1 MPISS
6 RFAALL
12 LCLYAGLAAAAE
24 ADWDPFATSASAI
37 VFFDRGSVKKSDDY
51 VQYRIRVDYTDERV
65 SKDGKHRYRSA
76 VNAFAAQCEPKK
88 LVVTS
93 VQLRDGTG
101 ARLMQSSR
109 RRERWGDA
117 LKDVTPG
124 GVEERLMLHA
134 CALAS
139 GQSPQPPAAK
149 AGTAPARATTSIGS
163 GIVASADGVIVTN
176 HHVVDGCS
184 RILVIDSEKRRAMA
198 ERIASDPKSDLAL
211 IRAKQTFTEVATFR
225 KGVQLQAG
233 ESVTVVGYPLASILG
248 SESNVAFGYVSATSG
263 VRGDASRFQ
272 ISAPV
277 HKGNSG
283 GPILDQSGNV
293 TGIVNAKLNAL
304 AVQKRTGDLPQN
316 ISFGIKA
323 EVAQLFLE
331 ANRVAH
337 QTGAGRRKLENTEV
351 AAIGRAITVLV
362 SCRKEADP
370 AANRAKGPGG
380 AADVPAGGK

>member
-1 MPISS
+1 MPVL
-6 RFAALL
+6 RTFAALL
-12 LCLYAGLAAAAE
+12 FCSHAGLAVAAE
-24 ADWDPFATSASAI
+24 ADWEPFATSNTAV
-37 VFFDRGSVKKSDDY
+37 VFFDRGSLTKSDDY
-51 VQYRIRVDYTDERV
+51 VHYRFRVDYPEDRATG
-65 SKDGKHRYRSA
+65 DGKYRYRSA
-76 VNAFAAQCEPKK
+76 VNAMAAQCEAKK
-88 LVVTS
+88 VAVTS
-93 VQLRDGTG
+93 VELRDGDG

-109 RRERWGDA
+109 RRDRWASA
-117 LKDVTPG
+117 LKDVTP

-134 CALAS
+134 CALAR
-139 GQSPQPPAAK
+139 GERLKPPQAK
-149 AGTAPARATTSIGS
+149 TDSAPSRGKVNIGS

-184 RILVIDSEKRRAMA
+184 SIVIIDSEKKRTAA

-211 IRAKQTFTEVATFR
+211 IRANRTFFEVATFR
-225 KGVQLQAG
+225 KGVPLQAG
-233 ESVTVVGYPLASILG
+233 ESVTVVGYPLATILG
-248 SESNVAFGYVSATSG
+248 SSESNVAFGYVSATSG
-263 VRGDASRFQ
+263 VRGNISTFQ

-293 TGIVNAKLNAL
+293 TGIVNSKLDAL

-323 EVAQLFLE
+323 EIAQLFLE

-337 QTGAGRRKLENTEV
+337 HSGAGKRRLENTEV

-362 SCRKEADP
+362 GCRK
-370 AANRAKGPGG
+370 GS
-380 AADVPAGGK
+380 

>member
-1 MPISS
+1 
-6 RFAALL
+6 
-12 LCLYAGLAAAAE
+12 
-24 ADWDPFATSASAI
+24 
-37 VFFDRGSVKKSDDY
+37 
-51 VQYRIRVDYTDERV
+51 
-65 SKDGKHRYRSA
+65 
-76 VNAFAAQCEPKK
+76 
-88 LVVTS
+88 
-93 VQLRDGTG
+93 
-101 ARLMQSSR
+101 
-109 RRERWGDA
+109 
-117 LKDVTPG
+117 
-124 GVEERLMLHA
+124 
-134 CALAS
+134 
-139 GQSPQPPAAK
+139 
-149 AGTAPARATTSIGS
+149 
-163 GIVASADGVIVTN
+163 
-176 HHVVDGCS
+176 
-184 RILVIDSEKRRAMA
+184 
-198 ERIASDPKSDLAL
+198 
-211 IRAKQTFTEVATFR
+211 
-225 KGVQLQAG
+225 
-233 ESVTVVGYPLASILG
+233 
-248 SESNVAFGYVSATSG
+248 VSATSG

-304 AVQKRTGDLPQN
+304 AVQKSTGDLPQN

>member
-1 MPISS
+1 MPATRS
-6 RFAALL
+6 FAALL
-12 LCLYAGLAAAAE
+12 LCLPAGLAAAAE
-24 ADWDPFATSASAI
+24 VDWEPFASSRSAV
-37 VFFDRGSVKKSDDY
+37 VFFDRGSVKKGDY
-51 VQYRIRVDYTDERV
+51 VHYRIRVEYADERT

-76 VNAFAAQCEPKK
+76 VNAFAAQCEEKK

-93 VQLRDGTG
+93 VELRDNAG
-101 ARLMQSSR
+101 ARLLQSTR
-109 RRERWGDA
+109 RRERWADG
-117 LKDVTPG
+117 LKDVKTG
-124 GVEERLMLHA
+124 GIEERLMLHA
-134 CALAS
+134 CALAR
-139 GQSPQPPAAK
+139 GETPKPAAK
-149 AGTAPARATTSIGS
+149 AGAASARATASIGS
-163 GIVASADGVIVTN
+163 GIVASTDGVIVTN

-184 RILVIDSEKRRAMA
+184 RILVIDSEKKRAMA
-198 ERIASDPKSDLAL
+198 ERVASDPKSDLAI
-211 IRAKQTFTEVATFR
+211 IRADRAFTEVATFR
-225 KGVQLQAG
+225 RGVPLQAG

-263 VRGDASRFQ
+263 VRGDVSRFQ

-293 TGIVNAKLNAL
+293 TGIVNAKLDAL

-331 ANRVAH
+331 THGVKHRS
-337 QTGAGRRKLENTEV
+337 GSEKRRLENTEV

-362 SCRKEADP
+362 NCRKEATP
-370 AANRAKGPGG
+370 AASQAKGSGG
-380 AADVPAGGK
+380 G